1 MANLAQLA
9 ALPGSALLTQTRLCS
24 RFQSRLGSGR
34 QQWPPVPS
42 AQRLGCTPSWRPV
55 PASAGL
61 VPVGSAMV
69 CTVSHAQQAL
79 EAPQE
84 APARLNE
91 PLQVSHLLMCP
102 GLDAGAPVTWDM
114 ATGGKG

>member
-1 MANLAQLA
+1 M
-9 ALPGSALLTQTRLCS
+9 
-24 RFQSRLGSGR
+24 
-34 QQWPPVPS
+34 
-42 AQRLGCTPSWRPV
+42 

-84 APARLNE
+84 ALARLNE
-91 PLQVSHLLMCP
+91 PLQVSHLLMCL
-102 GLDAGAPVTWDM
+102 GLDAGFCLGIKREKTTAFFSVNR
-114 ATGGKG
+114 GILCS

>member
-1 MANLAQLA
+1 M
-9 ALPGSALLTQTRLCS
+9 
-24 RFQSRLGSGR
+24 
-34 QQWPPVPS
+34 
-42 AQRLGCTPSWRPV
+42 

-91 PLQVSHLLMCP
+91 PLQVSHLLMCL
-102 GLDAGAPVTWDM
+102 GLDAGALVTWDM